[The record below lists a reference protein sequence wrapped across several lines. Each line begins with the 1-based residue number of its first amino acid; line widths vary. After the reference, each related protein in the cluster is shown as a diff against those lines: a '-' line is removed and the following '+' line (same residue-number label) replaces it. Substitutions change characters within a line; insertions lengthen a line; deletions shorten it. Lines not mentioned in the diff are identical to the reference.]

1 MSYTEACDG
10 DANMCLVLSILDRGL
25 CSASAS
31 LSPIQSESLP
41 LATQS
46 VYTWGT
52 MFKSQLTRHAY
63 SEEGSYFYLSFRLN
77 RRGVSWRDRYPIAA
91 RHQDELNRQRV

>member
-1 MSYTEACDG
+1 MSYTEACDS

-25 CSASAS
+25 CSASAN

-46 VYTWGT
+46 VSIRRT
-52 MFKSQLTRHAY
+52 MLQKQLTRHAY
-63 SEEGSYFYLSFRLN
+63 TEEKLYFYLSLRLN
-77 RRGVSWRDRYPIAA
+77 RRAVSWRDRYPIAA
-91 RHQDELNRQRV
+91 RHQDEVNRQRV